1 MNNKRQTIWL
11 VSMLSLMVILSA
23 YYLFTDDSGTKAP
36 PVAEST
42 QVDGQKPGAGQE
54 ANGTAGD
61 ELVVNEVLEEGT
73 DGDSGANEQG
83 TGTTDTGVTG
93 TEDPAEATQGEQ
105 DDQGKA
111 AGEADKPQE
120 PEVKESTDGADKSKD
135 ASSTGKE
142 EAETSKDTTS
152 TSGEKSDKEVLEE
165 VAANATSAVAQ
176 LDSYKLDRAQKII
189 NYTMN

>member
-54 ANGTAGD
+54 ANGTAGTGD

-83 TGTTDTGVTG
+83 TGTSDTGAAG
-93 TEDPAEATQGEQ
+93 TENPAEATQGEQ
-105 DDQGKA
+105 GKA
-111 AGEADKPQE
+111 SGEDGKMEE
-120 PEVKESTDGADKSKD
+120 PEVKESQEGAENSKD

-142 EAETSKDTTS
+142 GAEESKDTSS
-152 TSGEKSDKEVLEE
+152 TSNGNKSDEEVLEQ
-165 VAANATSAVAQ
+165 VAANATSAAAQ
-176 LDSYKLDRAQKII
+176 LESYKLDRSQKI
-189 NYTMN
+189 